1 MIIFKTVLLQVI
13 VLFILIFVG
22 LFLTKT
28 HVLTKPGTKSITN
41 VVLYLVTPCV
51 IIKSFI
57 NTKYSKSTL
66 KGLLLSFLAATVVH
80 LVFILLATVVF
91 RDKSDSRRRVL
102 RFASIFGNC
111 GFMSLPIQEAILG
124 NEGLLYGAAFV
135 AIFNLFSWTYGIME
149 MSGDKNSMSVKKVI
163 FNPGIIGLAVGLVI
177 FIFAIPLPSAIKLP
191 VEYFA
196 ALNTPLPMLIIGYHL
211 AKLDFKVAARDFRCL
226 FCSITRILIFP
237 VIALAVIYGLGFF
250 IPDLWGN
257 LFVSMMIAAC
267 SPAAAYTAIFS
278 FKFKQDTDLSVNLV
292 SLSTLLSIITMP
304 ILITLAK
311 IIA

>member
-1 MIIFKTVLLQVI
+1 MIIFKTVFMQVV

-28 HVLTKPGTKSITN
+28 HVLTKQGTKSMTN
-41 VVLYLVTPCV
+41 IVLYLVTPCV

-66 KGLLLSFLAATVVH
+66 KGLLFSFLAATVVH
-80 LVFILLATVVF
+80 LVFILLASVVF
-91 RDKSDSRRRVL
+91 RDKTDTRRRVL
-102 RFASIFGNC
+102 RFAAVFGNC

-124 NEGLLYGAAFV
+124 SEGLLYGAAFV

-149 MSGDKNSMSVKKVI
+149 MSGDKESMSAKKVI
-163 FNPGIIGLAVGLVI
+163 LNPGIVGLAIGFAI
-177 FIFAIPLPSAIKLP
+177 FIFSIPLPNVIKQP

-211 AKLDFKVAARDFRCL
+211 AKLDFKVAIKDFRCL
-226 FCSITRILIFP
+226 FCSLTRIFIFP
-237 VIALAVIYGLGFF
+237 VIALAVIYAMGLV
-250 IPDLWGN
+250 IPELMGN
-257 LFVSMMIAAC
+257 LFVSVMISAC

-278 FKFKQDTDLSVNLV
+278 FKFKQDTDLAVNLV

-304 ILITLAK
+304 VLITIAK